1 MKNFIEWH
9 KDATLDFIEKY
20 NLSMYQV
27 AWISWIKGIVTLA
40 ILMWI
45 F

>member
-20 NLSMYQV
+20 NLSTYQV
-27 AWISWIKGIVTLA
+27 AWLSWAKGIITMV
-40 ILMWI
+40 ILYWI

>member
-1 MKNFIEWH
+1 MKNLIEWH
-9 KDATLDFIEKY
+9 KDTTLDFIEKY
-20 NLSMYQV
+20 NLSMYKV